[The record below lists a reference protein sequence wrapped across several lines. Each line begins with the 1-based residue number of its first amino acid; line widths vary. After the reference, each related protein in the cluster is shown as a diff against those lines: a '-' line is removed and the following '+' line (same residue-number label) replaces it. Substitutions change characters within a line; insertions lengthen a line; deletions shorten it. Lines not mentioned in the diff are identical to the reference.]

1 LNLDV
6 ARTAKHGDGAQE
18 VSVNRRLVEAAQHG
32 DREAFGQLVPLISDR
47 LFGTAA
53 RLLRSPDAA
62 GDVLQATLVSIWREL
77 PALRDPDRFEAWA
90 SKVLL
95 RRCYDELRRR
105 RREAPAIE
113 LLAVDT
119 PVPDAAVSIAA
130 RDQLERAF
138 KRLSDDQRAVI
149 VLRYYR
155 DMSVA
160 EIAEVIGGSEGT
172 IKSRLHYAR
181 EALRAAVEADA
192 RPPIREGRPA

>member
-1 LNLDV
+1 MD
-6 ARTAKHGDGAQE
+6 
-18 VSVNRRLVEAAQHG
+18 RRLVEAAQHG

-90 SKVLL
+90 SRVLL

-113 LLAVDT
+113 LLAFDA
-119 PVPDAAVSIAA
+119 PAPDAAMSVVA

-138 KRLSDDQRAVI
+138 TRLTDDQRAVI

-155 DMSVA
+155 DLSIA
-160 EIAEVIGGSEGT
+160 EIAEVIGQSDGT
-172 IKSRLHYAR
+172 VKSRLHYAR

-192 RPPIREGRPA
+192 RPTIREGRTA